1 MKDRVEEKIESV
13 ESICKQLELD
23 LTMLKIAT
31 VAQFVVLACILIAY
45 AVGNSSVLKLI
56 ADLFKG

>member
-23 LTMLKIAT
+23 LKMLKIAT
-31 VAQFVVLACILIAY
+31 VAQFFILACILIAY
-45 AVGNSSVLKLI
+45 VVGNSSVLKLI

>member
-31 VAQFVVLACILIAY
+31 VAQF
-45 AVGNSSVLKLI
+45 
-56 ADLFKG
+56 F

>member
-23 LTMLKIAT
+23 LAMLKIAT
-31 VAQFVVLACILIAY
+31 VAQFFILACILIAY

>member
-23 LTMLKIAT
+23 LTMLKIAM
-31 VAQFVVLACILIAY
+31 VAQFFILACILIAY